1 MMKKPAYALLATLM
15 IALAGCAKVETASL
29 EATPAKSGAPA
40 APSVA
45 ADPKTDKQELVRR
58 IGEMFD
64 DERFANAHWGVLI
77 KSLDTGEIWYAR
89 NENRLFNPAS
99 NEKIPTTASALLY
112 LGPDFKYETSLCH
125 TGEVSGDTINGD
137 LVVFG
142 NGDPTLYTRLRDEN
156 GEPYYKDSKDA
167 FRAWAKTLK
176 EKGIT
181 HITGNVVGDDN
192 AWDDEHIGNGWPFD
206 ELTPW
211 YYAEYGALQFNENY
225 VDVKFTPPETV
236 DGTVTVTPNV
246 TSNYFKLIN
255 NIKVVAEGSN
265 SVDMYRP
272 IFSNEITLTGR
283 VKAGS
288 KAFEETPTI
297 TNPTMFYVTVLSEV
311 LKEEGIKIDGKPMDC
326 DDIDGWKHTAADFPV
341 LAKLDSPPLHRI
353 LQGLMK
359 RSQNMYAE
367 TMAHTM
373 GWKKD
378 GIGTFRGGRE
388 VVYQEL
394 EQFGIKPRS
403 FAYMDGSG
411 LSRYNY
417 ISPAIIV
424 KIYEGMR
431 NHPLGKYWW
440 DMQSIAGVDGT
451 LRNRMKG
458 TKAEGNVR
466 GKTGTISNVRA
477 LSGYVK
483 TAGGEQLAFS
493 FLVNAHLVGDSDT
506 NSITDGVAT
515 MLADFEGVPPAKAPA
530 AQ

>member
-1 MMKKPAYALLATLM
+1 MMKKPAYALLASM
-15 IALAGCAKVETASL
+15 VIALGGCAKVQSPVVETAVK
-29 EATPAKSGAPA
+29 EATPVA
-40 APSVA
+40 AVA

-58 IGEMFD
+58 IAATFD

-77 KSLDTGEIWYAR
+77 KSIDSGEVWYAR

-112 LGPDFKYETSLCH
+112 LGPDFKFETSLCH
-125 TGEVSGDTINGD
+125 TGEISGNTINGD

-142 NGDPTLYTRLRDEN
+142 NGDPTLYTRLQNDK

-167 FRAWAKTLK
+167 FRAWAKVIK

-181 HITGNVVGDDN
+181 HVTGNVVGDDN
-192 AWDDEHIGNGWPFD
+192 AWDDEHTGNGWPFD

-225 VDVKFTPPETV
+225 VDVKITPPATV
-236 DGTVTVTPNV
+236 DGTVTLTPNV
-246 TSNYFKLIN
+246 TSSYFKLIN
-255 NIKVVAEGSN
+255 DIKVSANGSN

-272 IFSNEITLTGR
+272 IFSNEIRMSGT
-283 VKAGS
+283 VKAGT
-288 KAFEETPTI
+288 KTFEETPTI
-297 TNPTMFYVTVLSEV
+297 TNPTLYYVTVLSEV
-311 LKEEGIKIDGKPMDC
+311 LQEEGIKIDGKPMDC
-326 DDIDGWKHTAADFPV
+326 DNIDGWKHTAADFPV
-341 LAKLDSPPLHRI
+341 LSKLESPPLFDI
-353 LQGLMK
+353 LKGLMK

-373 GWKKD
+373 GWKKN

-388 VVYQEL
+388 VVYEQL
-394 EQFGIKPRS
+394 QQFGITPRS
-403 FAYMDGSG
+403 FQYSDGSG
-411 LSRYNY
+411 LSRYDY

-424 KIYEGMR
+424 KIYEGMYK
-431 NHPLGKYWW
+431 HPLAKYWW
-440 DMQSIAGVDGT
+440 ETQTIAGVDGT
-451 LRNRMKG
+451 LRNRFKG
-458 TKAEGNVR
+458 TKAEGNLR

-493 FLVNAHLVGDSDT
+493 FLVNAHLVGDTET
-506 NSITDGVAT
+506 NGITDSVGK
-515 MLADFEGVPPAKAPA
+515 MLAEFEGPAPAKAPA